1 MIWLEVGELRRGA
14 ELSLMQTEEISDK
27 NWLETNNNIS
37 PAGLQ
42 LQSVGEMG
50 NLRATGEVSL
60 HDPDRSCQSDIIM
73 ISSVILSVN
82 I

>member
-1 MIWLEVGELRRGA
+1 MGELRRGA

-37 PAGLQ
+37 PAELQ

>member
-1 MIWLEVGELRRGA
+1 MGELRRGA
-14 ELSLMQTEEISDK
+14 ELSLMQTDEISDK

-37 PAGLQ
+37 PAELQ

-50 NLRATGEVSL
+50 NLRASGEVSL
-60 HDPDRSCQSDIIM
+60 HDPDRSRQSDIIM